1 MTKRRRLPIG
11 IQTFEKIIKNHSV
24 YVDKTKFI
32 RQLLANDGYYFLSR
46 PRRFGKSLF
55 VSTLDAYF
63 SGRKELFTG
72 LDIINDEKEMA
83 EEEERDEWIKYPVIN
98 INFDTVDLTSYDNFQ
113 TTFALKF
120 DDICRRYGADFTDIA
135 SIPAKFSSLI
145 QFLYEKYNLPVVI
158 LVDEY
163 DKPMLSSIDE
173 PEISDRYIKFF
184 KSFYGNLKGSD
195 QYIKFSFI
203 TGITKFSKV
212 SIFSD
217 LNNLKDISLDNRFAD
232 ICGLTKN
239 ELMNVFQ
246 PEIEAMSEENNLTY
260 EECLAKLKQR
270 YDGYHFSSNLTDIY
284 NPYCLLNALD
294 EKSFGSYWFESGT
307 PTFLIKMIRRMN
319 FDVKTIMKG
328 FRVALND
335 IADYRLSY
343 TNVVPMMYQSG
354 YLTIKEYKGESG
366 ICTLGYP
373 NEEVEY
379 AFMNKLLREFSYLED
394 DSVCSYQVFADYIH
408 NGQVE
413 EFMTA
418 IKAIFAHIPYPTAQ
432 KKYEL
437 DYQTIF
443 YLIFTLMGQIMRTE
457 VVTFSGRIDA
467 LCETKDYVYLFEF
480 KLDGS
485 VEDALKQIEDKDY
498 AVGYEASGKN
508 VVKIGV
514 AFDTEKR
521 NIADWKMI

>member
-1 MTKRRRLPIG
+1 MGLEERKLPVG
-11 IQTFEKIIKNHSV
+11 VQSFEKIIENQNI
-24 YVDKTKFI
+24 YVDKTEYIYK
-32 RQLLANDGYYFLSR
+32 LVNTNVPYFLSR
-46 PRRFGKSLF
+46 PRRFGKSLLL
-55 VSTLDAYF
+55 STMKAYWE
-63 SGRKELFTG
+63 GKKELFKG
-72 LDIINDEKEMA
+72 LKIEELEQRNPDAWQSYPVFYFDFNGKNYQKGQALETILDDLLSGWELSYQVAKENGL
-83 EEEERDEWIKYPVIN
+83 EERFKK
-98 INFDTVDLTSYDNFQ
+98 LLR
-113 TTFALKF
+113 A
-120 DDICRRYGADFTDIA
+120 A
-135 SIPAKFSSLI
+135 S
-145 QFLYEKYNLPVVI
+145 EKTGKRCVV

-163 DKPMLSSIDE
+163 DKPLIETMDNKELVEHNKAVFKGFFSSL
-173 PEISDRYIKFF
+173 
-184 KSFYGNLKGSD
+184 KSEDANIRF
-195 QYIKFSFI
+195 IFI
-203 TGITKFSKV
+203 TGVTKFSKV

-217 LNNLKDISLDNRFAD
+217 LNNLKDISLDNRYAD

-379 AFMNKLLREFSYLED
+379 AFMNKLLGEFSYLED

-467 LCETKDYVYLFEF
+467 VCETKDYVYLFEF

-485 VEDALKQIEDKDY
+485 VDDALKQIEDKDY
-498 AVGYEASGKN
+498 AVGYEASGKS